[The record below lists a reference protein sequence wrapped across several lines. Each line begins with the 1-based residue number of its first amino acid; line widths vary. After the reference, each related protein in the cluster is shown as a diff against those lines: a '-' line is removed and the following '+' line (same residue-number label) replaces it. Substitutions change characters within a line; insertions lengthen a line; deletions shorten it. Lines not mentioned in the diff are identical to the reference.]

1 MAIKEKERD
10 GGGIRV
16 GNLVGDLAAKREYL
30 KKFTNTGGGEP
41 IEAGHKWTTEER
53 DPDQGRDPNTGQFI
67 DNESI
72 GRETKY
78 PHRGKNLVP
87 YIMRGIF
94 RNLLTLNGF
103 SGDEQALRGE
113 EGEKFLEG
121 VKLHIGD
128 TLRNGAV
135 KAILKEEEMSA
146 PELFATL
153 GINALTDR
161 QYAGKDF
168 EKSFA
173 LARDNSKV
181 GDTDVYAPRTGD
193 REKRVDSQGHWSG
206 KDDWN
211 DDDLSTEEKNHRF
224 VDALLE
230 KDFDGNYECRMNSDD
245 IDKLAG
251 GLAESSGKTKDE
263 VYRLNDV
270 IKKRLGNIAETFAK
284 NFDKYAKDGSD
295 MDKIKIRVYQSIL
308 RGTGLENDGNAIS
321 FVNSCLFEIHP
332 EETDDGRE
340 EDKDPMLMNFPQ
352 YDDGKAA
359 PGERH
364 RFREITFERGKVKA
378 ETARKAKPISESK
391 ARGQVNDVLGRI
403 RNRTEAGS
411 ATKGLYE
418 AGAPGHEKM
427 NWPYYHKLVDEE
439 GASPRG
445 AERKAFNR
453 GNKLDVLYRNDL
465 KGGMSK
471 KDAETRYRK
480 RVEAIKHHRK
490 TGKWPWEE

>member
-10 GGGIRV
+10 GIRA

-41 IEAGHKWTTEER
+41 IEAGHKWTTENR
-53 DPDQGRDPNTGQFI
+53 DPGQGRDPNTGQFI

-72 GRETKY
+72 GRDTKY

-94 RNLLTLNGF
+94 RNLLILNGL
-103 SGDEQALRGE
+103 SGGEEAIRGE
-113 EGEKFLEG
+113 EGEKFLNS

-135 KAILKEEEMSA
+135 KAILKEEEISA

-153 GINALTDR
+153 GISALTDR

-206 KDDWN
+206 KGDWN
-211 DDDLSTEEKNHRF
+211 DDVLSTEEKNHRF
-224 VDALLE
+224 VDELLK
-230 KDFDGNYECRMNSDD
+230 KDFDGNFECRMNSDD
-245 IDKLAG
+245 IDSLAG
-251 GLAESSGKTKDE
+251 GIVRGSGKTGDE
-263 VYRLNDV
+263 AYKLNGV
-270 IKKRLGNIAETFAK
+270 IEKRLRNIAETFAQ
-284 NFDKYAKDGSD
+284 NFDRYAKDGSD
-295 MDKIKIRVYQSIL
+295 MDKIKNRVCQKIL
-308 RGTGLENDGNAIS
+308 GGTGLENDEDAVS
-321 FVNSCLFEIHP
+321 FVNSCLFERH
-332 EETDDGRE
+332 EEQTDDGE
-340 EDKDPMLMNFPQ
+340 EVEKGPMLMNFPQ

-364 RFREITFERGKVKA
+364 RFREVTFERGKVKP
-378 ETARKAKPISESK
+378 ETARKAKSISESK
-391 ARGQVNDVLGRI
+391 ARGQVNDIIGDLRGRA
-403 RNRTEAGS
+403 EAGS
-411 ATKGLYE
+411 ATKGVHE

-439 GASPRG
+439 GASPRE

-480 RVEAIKHHRK
+480 RVEAIKYHRK

>member
-1 MAIKEKERD
+1 MAIDKEKERD
-10 GGGIRV
+10 GIRA

-41 IEAGHKWTTEER
+41 IEAGHKWTTEDR

-72 GRETKY
+72 GRDTKY
-78 PHRGKNLVP
+78 PHRGKNLIP

-94 RNLLTLNGF
+94 RNLLILNGL
-103 SGDEQALRGE
+103 SGDEEALRGE

-121 VKLHIGD
+121 VKLYIGD

-135 KAILKEEEMSA
+135 KAILKEEEISA
-146 PELFATL
+146 PELFAML
-153 GINALTDR
+153 GINALTNK
-161 QYAGKDF
+161 QYAGGDF

-193 REKRVDSQGHWSG
+193 REKRVDSDGHWSG
-206 KDDWN
+206 NDDWT

-224 VDALLE
+224 VDKLLR
-230 KDFDGNYECRMNSDD
+230 KDFDGNFECRMNSGD
-245 IDKLAG
+245 IEGLAG
-251 GLAESSGKTKDE
+251 GIVRASGITGDE
-263 VYRLNDV
+263 AYKLNDN
-270 IKKRLGNIAETFAK
+270 IEKRLGNIAETFAQ
-284 NFDKYAKDGSD
+284 NFDRYAKDGSYIG
-295 MDKIKIRVYQSIL
+295 KIKKRVCQKIL
-308 RGTGLENDGNAIS
+308 GGTGLENDEEAIS
-321 FVNSCLFEIHP
+321 FVNSCLFEEHD
-332 EETDDGRE
+332 EETDDGE
-340 EDKDPMLMNFPQ
+340 VVTKDPMLKNFPE
-352 YDDGKAA
+352 YDNGKAA
-359 PGERH
+359 LGERH
-364 RFREITFERGKVKA
+364 RFRELTFERGKVKA
-378 ETARKAKPISESK
+378 ETARKAKSISESK
-391 ARGQVNDVLGRI
+391 ARGQVNDVIGKL

-427 NWPYYHKLVDEE
+427 NWPYYHNLVDEKGISSRE
-439 GASPRG
+439 AG
-445 AERKAFNR
+445 RKAFNR

>member
-1 MAIKEKERD
+1 MAIEKKEKD
-10 GGGIRV
+10 GIRA

-41 IEAGHKWTTEER
+41 IEAGHKWTTEDR

-72 GRETKY
+72 GRDTKY

-94 RNLLTLNGF
+94 RNLLILNGL
-103 SGDEQALRGE
+103 SGDEEALRGE

-135 KAILKEEEMSA
+135 KAILKEEEISA
-146 PELFATL
+146 PELFAML
-153 GINALTDR
+153 GINALTDKR
-161 QYAGKDF
+161 YAGGDF

-206 KDDWN
+206 NDDWT

-224 VDALLE
+224 VDNLLK

-245 IDKLAG
+245 IDRLAG
-251 GLAESSGKTKDE
+251 GIVSGSGITGDKAYK
-263 VYRLNDV
+263 LNDA
-270 IKKRLGNIAETFAK
+270 IKKRLGNIAETFAQ
-284 NFDKYAKDGSD
+284 NFDRYAKDGSD
-295 MDKIKIRVYQSIL
+295 MDKIKNRVCQKVL
-308 RGTGLENDGNAIS
+308 GGTGLENDEEAVS
-321 FVNSCLFEIHP
+321 FVNSCLFKEHD
-332 EETDDGRE
+332 EETDDGGVVT
-340 EDKDPMLMNFPQ
+340 KDPMLKNFPE

-364 RFREITFERGKVKA
+364 RFRELTFERGKVKA
-378 ETARKAKPISESK
+378 ETARKAKSISESK
-391 ARGQVNDVLGRI
+391 ARGQVNSVIGNL

-439 GASPRG
+439 GTSPREAG
-445 AERKAFNR
+445 RKAFNR

-480 RVEAIKHHRK
+480 RVEAIKYHRK